1 MKTSKLLITS
11 FLYIGLLLIINLV
24 HVNYIN
30 IKVVLY
36 SAILDGC
43 LATAISGF
51 ILFRLKK
58 FDLFNNFEKILI
70 LFIWLLISYAL
81 AISVPTI
88 IDRSL
93 SFYILEKIQQR
104 GGGINHSQLE
114 EVFVKEYIN
123 EHRLVDVRV
132 KEKLESGTIII
143 EKGCVK
149 LTSRG
154 DKLATLSRNFRKH
167 FLPKQRL
174 LLGKYSD
181 DLIDP
186 FKNSIKTIDYE
197 CK

>member
-1 MKTSKLLITS
+1 
-11 FLYIGLLLIINLV
+11 LYIGLLLIIYLV
-24 HVNYIN
+24 HVNYFN
-30 IKVVLY
+30 IKVVFY
-36 SAILDGC
+36 SAISDGC

-51 ILFRLKK
+51 LLFRLKK

-70 LFIWLLISYAL
+70 LFIWFLISYAL

-104 GGGINHSQLE
+104 GGGINLSKLE
-114 EVFVKEYIN
+114 KVFIKEYVN

-132 KEKLESGTIII
+132 TEQLESGTIII

-154 DKLATLSRNFRKH
+154 DNLATFSRNFRKH
-167 FLPKQRL
+167 FLPKKRL
-174 LLGKYSD
+174 LMGDYTD
-181 DLIDP
+181 DLTDP
-186 FKNSIKTIDYE
+186 FRNSIYNTDYE
-197 CK
+197 CI

>member
-1 MKTSKLLITS
+1 MKIIRLLITS
-11 FLYIGLLLIINLV
+11 ILYICLLLIIYLV
-24 HVNYIN
+24 HVNFFN
-30 IKVVLY
+30 IKVVFY
-36 SAILDGC
+36 SAILDGF

-51 ILFRLKK
+51 LLFGLKK

-70 LFIWLLISYAL
+70 LFIWFLISYAL

-104 GGGINHSQLE
+104 GGGINYSQLE

-132 KEKLESGTIII
+132 TEQLESGTIII

-181 DLIDP
+181 DLLDP
-186 FKNSIKTIDYE
+186 FRNSIKTIDYE
-197 CK
+197 C